1 MKKSKMGTD
10 GIGLILPLTERR
22 YFLNN
27 INRFYF
33 EIRVCRLSLGRILIA
48 SGIWGVHGIAQNW
61 G

>member
-1 MKKSKMGTD
+1 MGTD